1 MFKRVSHLVDNS
13 RARVSAQPP
22 LILALVVTHPATKY
36 NCVQEEEKE
45 IDMIPGVNLGLP
57 EILIIA
63 VIVILLF
70 GVGRIGK
77 IGGELGK
84 GIREF
89 RSAVK
94 EGENPE
100 DPANPTKKDDANKTA
115 A

>member
-1 MFKRVSHLVDNS
+1 
-13 RARVSAQPP
+13 
-22 LILALVVTHPATKY
+22 
-36 NCVQEEEKE
+36 
-45 IDMIPGVNLGLP
+45 MIPGVSLGLP

-94 EGENPE
+94 EGEEKPE
-100 DPANPTKKDDANKTA
+100 ETVKKDEPKTSA
-115 A
+115 

>member
-1 MFKRVSHLVDNS
+1 M
-13 RARVSAQPP
+13 
-22 LILALVVTHPATKY
+22 
-36 NCVQEEEKE
+36 
-45 IDMIPGVNLGLP
+45 PGVTLGLP

-89 RSAVK
+89 RNAMKEDEPKADGNISAQTI
-94 EGENPE
+94 
-100 DPANPTKKDDANKTA
+100 DAQPASKDNTKPAV
-115 A
+115 